1 MRYRIPDNILLQA
14 VSDEKVILN
23 PDTGVY
29 FTLDAI
35 GTRMLELV
43 RQLDTEEAVADTVVA
58 EYETDKDTALTDL
71 YALLA
76 KMVEHGLAEDRG
88 VEPS

>member
-14 VSDEKVILN
+14 VSDEMVILN

-35 GTRMLELV
+35 GTRMLDLM

-58 EYETDKDTALTDL
+58 EYETDKDTALSDL
-71 YALLA
+71 YALLV
-76 KMVEHGLAEDRG
+76 KMTKHGLAEDLG
-88 VEPS
+88 VKAS